1 MYIWLSS
8 NIFLYINFV
17 FLHSLNRSH
26 KEKRSSYAPDFGVRY
41 DGIYRIEK
49 CWRKIG
55 IQVILCSLYTDSKR
69 TSRTF
74 AFCSCLSVAFCHRVS
89 SKSAGIFLYA
99 VKTNQLLGPGLIK
112 YIHDFILEKN
122 GTIPPYYLTH
132 CYGFQWW
139 SWWPSKTIAQ
149 DRRATRCNWYNREK
163 RTSFMGLWCM
173 HICFFC
179 FHDYWTLFWW
189 VIYLLL

>member
-8 NIFLYINFV
+8 NILLYTNFV
-17 FLHSLNRSH
+17 FLHSLINRSH
-26 KEKRSSYAPDFGVRY
+26 KEKRSSYAPDSGVRY

-89 SKSAGIFLYA
+89 SKSADIFLYA
-99 VKTNQLLGPGLIK
+99 VKTNQLLGPGLTK
-112 YIHDFILEKN
+112 YIPFILWLMDYTRFYFREKN
-122 GTIPPYYLTH
+122 GTIPPYLTLLVWFSVMITVTVQDH
-132 CYGFQWW
+132 CPRLRSY
-139 SWWPSKTIAQ
+139 KTQLI
-149 DRRATRCNWYNREK
+149 
-163 RTSFMGLWCM
+163 
-173 HICFFC
+173 
-179 FHDYWTLFWW
+179 
-189 VIYLLL
+189 